1 MSVNPAAI
9 ELETYEM
16 ALLRHTRQGRDFDQ
30 ESRERIFLEHLEYTL
45 GLLASGEQIA
55 AGPVS
60 GDPAPDADVCGL
72 GLYQKGSLGAVR
84 RLLDNDPGVRQGLY
98 SYDVMTWRTAP
109 GTIAPRNAAAAA
121 QRALSM
127 IR

>member
-1 MSVNPAAI
+1 MSVDPAAI

-16 ALLRHTRQGRDFDQ
+16 VLLRHTRQGRDFGQ
-30 ESRERIFLEHLEYTL
+30 ESTERIFREHLEYTL

-60 GDPAPDADVCGL
+60 DDPAPDADVCGL
-72 GLYQKGSLGAVR
+72 GLYQKGSLDAVR
-84 RLLDNDPGVRQGLY
+84 RLVDNDPGVRQGLY

-109 GTIAPRNAAAAA
+109 GTIAPRDAAAAG
-121 QRALSM
+121 
-127 IR
+127 